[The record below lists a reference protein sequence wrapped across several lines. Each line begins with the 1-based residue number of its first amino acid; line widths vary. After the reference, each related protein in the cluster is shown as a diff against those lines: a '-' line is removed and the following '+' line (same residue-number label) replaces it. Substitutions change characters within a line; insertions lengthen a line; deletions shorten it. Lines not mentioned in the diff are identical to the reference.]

1 MDNKEKIVKLL
12 NIKYDTYKEILERNY
27 ELKFKNYFEKYENSL
42 DAIKAR
48 ERLNKSK
55 LKNREL
61 FEEFLEVIRY
71 VDYNSIDKKE
81 RNELIRQYEDKF
93 GENIKEINK
102 NQYIIFNEFLIKHEK
117 VKSDKNCKYVR

>member
-12 NIKYDTYKEILERNY
+12 NIKYDAYKEILERNY

-61 FEEFLEVIRY
+61 FEEFLEAIRY

-93 GENIKEINK
+93 RENIKEINK

-117 VKSDKNCKYVR
+117 NKK

>member
-93 GENIKEINK
+93 REHIKEINK

-117 VKSDKNCKYVR
+117 VKSDKNCK

>member
-93 GENIKEINK
+93 RENIKEIHK

-117 VKSDKNCKYVR
+117 VKSDKNCK

>member
-81 RNELIRQYEDKF
+81 RNELIRQYEDKSR
-93 GENIKEINK
+93 ENIKEINK

-117 VKSDKNCKYVR
+117 VKSDKNCK

>member
-42 DAIKAR
+42 DVIKAR

-81 RNELIRQYEDKF
+81 RDELIRQYEDKLR
-93 GENIKEINK
+93 ENIKEINK

-117 VKSDKNCKYVR
+117 IKSDKNCK

>member
-1 MDNKEKIVKLL
+1 MNNKEKIVKLL
-12 NIKYDTYKEILERNY
+12 NIKYDAYKEILERNY

-42 DAIKAR
+42 DVIKAR

-61 FEEFLEVIRY
+61 FEEFLEAIRY
-71 VDYNSIDKKE
+71 VDYNSIDK
-81 RNELIRQYEDKF
+81 
-93 GENIKEINK
+93 KEINK

-117 VKSDKNCKYVR
+117 SKK

>member
-42 DAIKAR
+42 NAIKAR

-93 GENIKEINK
+93 SENIKEINK

-117 VKSDKNCKYVR
+117 VKSDKNCK

>member
-117 VKSDKNCKYVR
+117 VKSDKNCK

>member
-1 MDNKEKIVKLL
+1 MDNKEKIAKLL
-12 NIKYDTYKEILERNY
+12 NIKYDAYKEILERNY
-27 ELKFKNYFEKYENSL
+27 KLKFKNYFEKYENSL

-117 VKSDKNCKYVR
+117 VKSDKNCK

>member
-1 MDNKEKIVKLL
+1 MDNKEKIAKLL
-12 NIKYDTYKEILERNY
+12 NIKYDAYKEILERDY
-27 ELKFKNYFEKYENSL
+27 KLKFKNYFEKYENSL

-93 GENIKEINK
+93 RENIKEINK

-117 VKSDKNCKYVR
+117 VKSDKNCK

>member
-55 LKNREL
+55 LKNIEL

-117 VKSDKNCKYVR
+117 VKSDKNCK

>member
-1 MDNKEKIVKLL
+1 MNNKEKIVKLL

-42 DAIKAR
+42 DVIKAR

-117 VKSDKNCKYVR
+117 IKSDKNCK

>member
-42 DAIKAR
+42 DVIKAR

-81 RNELIRQYEDKF
+81 RNELIRQYEDKLR
-93 GENIKEINK
+93 ENIKEINK

-117 VKSDKNCKYVR
+117 IKSDKNCK

>member
-27 ELKFKNYFEKYENSL
+27 EL

-93 GENIKEINK
+93 RENIKEINK

-117 VKSDKNCKYVR
+117 VKSDKNCK

>member
-42 DAIKAR
+42 NAIKAR

-81 RNELIRQYEDKF
+81 RNELIRQYEDKLR
-93 GENIKEINK
+93 ENIKEINK

-117 VKSDKNCKYVR
+117 VKSDKNCK

>member
-61 FEEFLEVIRY
+61 FEEFLEAIRH

-81 RNELIRQYEDKF
+81 RNELIRQYEDKSR
-93 GENIKEINK
+93 ENIKEINK

-117 VKSDKNCKYVR
+117 VKSDKNCK